1 MRSVI
6 VFMLCFLSFFV
17 NAQHSCEKAIE
28 LRVDSLALVTD
39 FGEITYFKIKK
50 DFIYQ
55 SFNVSGNYEK
65 VVVNPSECGL
75 KIKEIKIG
83 SNGITSISD
92 ELIDAGYCSCATCLK
107 RNSEVNLN
115 NDSLVFVKF
124 IGAQSIKLEL
134 NKAIPK
140 QKKKWF
146 ERELVKGDK
155 IRLKNILFVG
165 GEARFRAV
173 SYKDL
178 NQLLAVMNA
187 YPNLKILVEGHV
199 NSPGKRNTN
208 TNQVLST
215 QRAEAV
221 VKYLIKK
228 GIRESRLS
236 FIGFGNT
243 KMIYP
248 NTKLEY
254 EMQFNRRVEILV
266 Q

>member
-1 MRSVI
+1 MRVVLVFILSILSV
-6 VFMLCFLSFFV
+6 FV
-17 NAQHSCEKAIE
+17 NAQDSCEKAIE

-39 FGEITYFKIKK
+39 FGDIIYFKIKK

-83 SNGITSISD
+83 SNGMTSISD
-92 ELIDAGYCSCATCLK
+92 QLIDAGYCSCVTCLK
-107 RNSEVNLN
+107 RNSEVKLN
-115 NDSLVFVKF
+115 SDSLVFVKF

-134 NKAIPK
+134 NKTIQK

-146 ERELVKGDK
+146 ERELIKGDK

-165 GEARFRAV
+165 GEARFRSV

-178 NQLLAVMNA
+178 NQLLVVMNA
-187 YPNLKILVEGHV
+187 NPNLKILVEGHV

-208 TNQVLST
+208 VNQVLST
-215 QRAEAV
+215 ERAEAV

-228 GIRESRLS
+228 GIGEGRLS
-236 FIGFGNT
+236 FIGFGNS

>member
-1 MRSVI
+1 MRSVL
-6 VFMLCFLSFFV
+6 VFMPCFLSFFV
-17 NAQHSCEKAIE
+17 NAQHSCDKAIE
-28 LRVDSLALVTD
+28 LRVDSLPLVTE
-39 FGEITYFKIKK
+39 FGDITYFKIKK

-55 SFNVSGNYEK
+55 SFTISGNYEK

-75 KIKEIKIG
+75 KLREIKIG
-83 SNGITSISD
+83 SNGIISMSD

-107 RNSEVNLN
+107 RNSVINLN
-115 NDSLVFVKF
+115 NDSLVILKF

-134 NKAIPK
+134 NKAISK
-140 QKKKWF
+140 QKQKWY

-165 GEARFRAV
+165 GEARFRGV

-187 YPNLKILVEGHV
+187 NPNLKILVEGHV

-208 TNQVLST
+208 ANQVLSA

-221 VKYLIKK
+221 VTYLVKK
-228 GIRESRLS
+228 GIHEGRLS